1 MKFRVSA
8 DFSGASPL
16 LDNFIHCCFLVFL
29 LWRIE
34 DLFSFWPSFLAN
46 HVDCIVVA
54 SWLKCNGGKLSV
66 TVFWIFFRFIL
77 FSWIGKV
84 VCGINLKAWLVGIDI
99 NLSPCSVMY
108 ESACWQQLFQLIIIV
123 FFWFVNDK
131 LII

>member
-16 LDNFIHCCFLVFL
+16 LDNFIHGCFLVFL

-34 DLFSFWPSFLAN
+34 DLFSCWPPFLAD
-46 HVDCIVVA
+46 HVDRIVVA
-54 SWLKCNGGKLSV
+54 SCLKCNGGKLSV
-66 TVFWIFFRFIL
+66 TVFWIFFRFVL

-84 VCGINLKAWLVGIDI
+84 VCGVNLKAWLVGIDI

-108 ESACWQQLFQLIIIV
+108 ESTSWHQLFIII
-123 FFWFVNDK
+123 FRSVNDK

>member
-1 MKFRVSA
+1 MKFRVST

-16 LDNFIHCCFLVFL
+16 LDNFIYCCFLVFL

-34 DLFSFWPSFLAN
+34 DFFNCWPSFLAD

-54 SWLKCNGGKLSV
+54 SCLKCNGGKLSV
-66 TVFWIFFRFIL
+66 TVFWIFFRFVL

-84 VCGINLKAWLVGIDI
+84 VCGVNLKAWLVSIDI

-108 ESACWQQLFQLIIIV
+108 ESTSWHQLFII
-123 FFWFVNDK
+123 FFRSVNDK